1 MAPACPRAIM
11 RYMIRIT
18 FALLILAASQC
29 LAAHRR
35 DAKAEEIGHTM
46 MNAMGGEK
54 AWYAAHFVRFDFKV
68 NADGKT
74 VADRSH
80 LWDKMTGRYRLED
93 KTKDG
98 KLRVVLLNVTDRHG
112 DAYVDGKKL
121 EGTAGAKAVK
131 DAYGAYINDMYWLA
145 MPWKWMDAG
154 VNLQYVGPK
163 TVGNDAG
170 EVVRLT
176 FDHVGLTPGDRY
188 DAFVSSQSHLMTHWD
203 YKLQS
208 GDAGSWDWQYGDYNG
223 VKLAKNH
230 TTAKMSIDMG
240 DVRVLD
246 KVDDGF
252 LTDPKRTLA
261 ELK

>member
-1 MAPACPRAIM
+1 MPCMFRLIFSLSILLAAPAGA
-11 RYMIRIT
+11 
-18 FALLILAASQC
+18 FDHQ
-29 LAAHRR
+29 R
-35 DAKAEEIGHTM
+35 DAKADEIAKSM

-68 NADGKT
+68 NVGGKM
-74 VADRSH
+74 VEDRSH

-98 KLRVVLLNVTDRHG
+98 KLRVVLFNISDKKG
-112 DAYVDGKKL
+112 AAYVDGKKV
-121 EGTAGAKAVK
+121 EGAAGTKAVK
-131 DAYGAYINDMYWLA
+131 DAYEAFINDMYWLA

-154 VNLQYVGPK
+154 VNLRYLGPK
-163 TVGNDAG
+163 KLGNDSG
-170 EVVRLT
+170 DQVRLT

-203 YKLQS
+203 YKLQ
-208 GDAGSWDWQYGDYNG
+208 GGETGSWDWQYTDTGG
-223 VKLAKNH
+223 IKLGKDHAS
-230 TTAKMSIDMG
+230 AKMSIDMG

-246 KVDDGF
+246 QVEDAF
-252 LTDPKRTLA
+252 FSSPARTLA